1 MKKEAKVEY
10 GITIT
15 KPWSKEMYAHN
26 EEVQNEICDTVLEMW
41 EEAYAMAESD
51 FEDNLEEDQ
60 QGMLFS
66 DSHWD
71 NANEVMIEIQ
81 KAVTCYGFGDGYT
94 IDDIRSTIY
103 RDLDDIREIGYRAKE
118 IAEELELKLEREI
131 IGFS

>member
-41 EEAYAMAESD
+41 EAAMILAQESFD
-51 FEDNLEEDQ
+51 SQLEDDQ
-60 QGMLFS
+60 IDNRFVDS
-66 DSHWD
+66 DWD
-71 NANEVMIEIQ
+71 NANEAMIKIQ
-81 KAVTCYGFGDGYT
+81 KAVTCYGFGDGHT

-103 RDLDDIREIGYRAKE
+103 RELDDIREIGYRAKE
-118 IAEELELKLEREI
+118 IAEELELELEREI

>member
-15 KPWSKEMYAHN
+15 KPWSMEMYAHD

-41 EEAYAMAESD
+41 EAAMILAQESFD
-51 FEDNLEEDQ
+51 SQLEDDQ
-60 QGMLFS
+60 IDNRFVDS
-66 DSHWD
+66 DWD
-71 NANEVMIEIQ
+71 NANEAMIKIQ

-94 IDDIRSTIY
+94 IEEVDIDVKNTIANAA
-103 RDLDDIREIGYRAKE
+103 LFHVKE
-118 IAEELELKLEREI
+118 IAEELELELEREI

>member
-41 EEAYAMAESD
+41 EAAMILAQED
-51 FEDNLEEDQ
+51 FDSQLEEDQ
-60 QGMLFS
+60 IDCRFVDS
-66 DSHWD
+66 DWD
-71 NANEVMIEIQ
+71 NANEAMIKIQ
-81 KAVTCYGFGDGYT
+81 RAITYYRYASGYT

-103 RDLDDIREIGYRAKE
+103 RELDDIREIGYRAKE

>member
-1 MKKEAKVEY
+1 MKKAKEVKY
-10 GITIT
+10 GIEIT

-41 EEAYAMAESD
+41 EAAMILAQED
-51 FEDNLEEDQ
+51 FDSQLEEDQ
-60 QGMLFS
+60 IDCRFVDS
-66 DSHWD
+66 DWD
-71 NANEVMIEIQ
+71 NANEAMIKIQ
-81 KAVTCYGFGDGYT
+81 RAITCYGYASGYT

-103 RDLDDIREIGYRAKE
+103 RELDDIREIGYRAKE

>member
-1 MKKEAKVEY
+1 MKKEAKVEF

-41 EEAYAMAESD
+41 EEAYGLAEADFESD
-51 FEDNLEEDQ
+51 LEEDQ
-60 QGMLFS
+60 KGLEFS
-66 DSHWD
+66 DSDWD
-71 NANEVMIEIQ
+71 NANELMIKIQ
-81 KAVTCYGFGDGYT
+81 RAVTCYGYASGFT

-103 RDLDDIREIGYRAKE
+103 SELDNIREMGYRAKE
-118 IAEELELKLEREI
+118 IAEELELELEREI

>member
-15 KPWSKEMYAHN
+15 KPWSMEMYAHN

-41 EEAYAMAESD
+41 EAAMILAQESFD
-51 FEDNLEEDQ
+51 SQLEDDQ
-60 QGMLFS
+60 IDNRFVDS
-66 DSHWD
+66 DWD
-71 NANEVMIEIQ
+71 NANEAMIKIQ

-94 IDDIRSTIY
+94 IEEVDIDVKNTIANAA
-103 RDLDDIREIGYRAKE
+103 LFHVKE
-118 IAEELELKLEREI
+118 IAEELELELEREI

>member
-41 EEAYAMAESD
+41 EAAMILAQESFD
-51 FEDNLEEDQ
+51 SQLEDDQ
-60 QGMLFS
+60 IDNRFVDS
-66 DSHWD
+66 DWD
-71 NANEVMIEIQ
+71 NANEAMIKIQ

-94 IDDIRSTIY
+94 IEEVDIDVKNTIANAA
-103 RDLDDIREIGYRAKE
+103 LFHVKE
-118 IAEELELKLEREI
+118 IAEELELELEREI

>member
-15 KPWSKEMYAHN
+15 KPWSMEMYAHN

-41 EEAYAMAESD
+41 EAAMILAQESFD
-51 FEDNLEEDQ
+51 SQLEDDQ
-60 QGMLFS
+60 IDNRFVDS
-66 DSHWD
+66 DWD
-71 NANEVMIEIQ
+71 NANEAMIKIQ

-94 IDDIRSTIY
+94 IEVDIDVKNTIANAA
-103 RDLDDIREIGYRAKE
+103 LFHVKE
-118 IAEELELKLEREI
+118 IAEELELELEREI

>member
-15 KPWSKEMYAHN
+15 KPWSMEMYAHN

-41 EEAYAMAESD
+41 EAAMILAQEGFDSQLEDDQIDNRFVDSD
-51 FEDNLEEDQ
+51 
-60 QGMLFS
+60 
-66 DSHWD
+66 WD
-71 NANEVMIEIQ
+71 NANEAMIKIQ

-94 IDDIRSTIY
+94 IEEVDIDVKNTIANAA
-103 RDLDDIREIGYRAKE
+103 LFHVKE
-118 IAEELELKLEREI
+118 IAEELELELEREI

>member
-15 KPWSKEMYAHN
+15 KPWSMEMYAHN

-41 EEAYAMAESD
+41 EAAMILAQESFD
-51 FEDNLEEDQ
+51 SQLEDDQ
-60 QGMLFS
+60 IDSRFVDS
-66 DSHWD
+66 DWD
-71 NANEVMIEIQ
+71 NANEAMIKIQ

-94 IDDIRSTIY
+94 IEEVDIDVKNTIANAA
-103 RDLDDIREIGYRAKE
+103 LFHVKE
-118 IAEELELKLEREI
+118 IAEELELELEREI